1 MQNESSNSTLDPVA
15 CEQARLTRDA
25 RFDGLFFTAVKTTGI
40 YCRPVCP
47 APTPKPSNIHYYQT
61 AAAAAA
67 AGYRPCLRCR
77 PEAAP
82 GSPLHRAS
90 SNLVGAAL
98 RLIEQGALDGPS
110 VTNLA
115 ARIGVGERHLRR
127 LFDQELGASPLD
139 VAATRRLLFAK
150 QLLGETGLPITAVAA
165 AAGYASLRRFNA
177 AFVDAYARPPRE
189 FRRGRDPAAGDN
201 AIELRLPFRAPYDFK
216 GLLAFYARRGI
227 PGVEAI
233 DEQRY
238 RRSIVIDGEPGWLSV
253 SSIEGDSALR
263 LRVHDVRPIHLGHV
277 VNRVRRMFD
286 VDADPAVIMLTL
298 GRERCL
304 RALVKRWPGQRL
316 PGAWDGFELGVRAV
330 LGQQISVSAAR
341 TLAARI
347 VERFGTPHRA
357 SAAAG
362 LGALFPPPAA
372 LADAALES
380 IGLTRARAATIRGL
394 AQACIDGCI
403 DFSAQQTL
411 EETVKRLCA
420 LSGIGLWT
428 AHYIAMRAHSHPDA
442 FPAGD
447 LVLRK
452 IAGEGTPISERA
464 MEALSENWRPWRAYA
479 VMLLWR
485 SGS

>member
-1 MQNESSNSTLDPVA
+1 MQIETFQSTLDPA
-15 CEQARLTRDA
+15 ICEQARLTRDA

-47 APTPKPSNIHYYQT
+47 APTPKPANITYFRS

-82 GSPLHRAS
+82 GSSLHHAS
-90 SNLVGAAL
+90 SALVSAAL
-98 RLIEQGALDGPS
+98 RLIEQGALDGSS
-110 VTNLA
+110 VAELA

-127 LFDQELGASPLD
+127 LFEGELGASPLD

-150 QLLGETGLPITAVAA
+150 RLLGETALPITVIAA

-177 AFVDAYARPPRE
+177 AFVDAYAKPPRE
-189 FRRGRDPAAGDN
+189 FRRSQGRVHGDS
-201 AIELRLPFRAPYDFK
+201 AIELRLPYRTPFDFE

-233 DEQRY
+233 DEHGY
-238 RRSIVIDGEPGWLSV
+238 RRSVVIDGEPGWLSV
-253 SSIEGDSALR
+253 SPISGDTALR
-263 LRVHDVRPIHLGHV
+263 LRVHDVRAIHLGHI

-286 VDADPAVIMLTL
+286 VDADPAAITQAL
-298 GRERCL
+298 GRDRRL
-304 RALVKRWPGQRL
+304 HPLLKRWPGQRL
-316 PGAWDGFELGVRAV
+316 PGAWDGFELSVRAV
-330 LGQQISVSAAR
+330 LGQQISVAAAR
-341 TLAARI
+341 TLAARV
-347 VERFGTPHRA
+347 VEHYGTPHPA

-362 LGALFPPPAA
+362 LGAVFPPAAA
-372 LADAALES
+372 LADAALEA

-394 AQACIDGCI
+394 AQACVDGRI

-411 EETVKRLCA
+411 DETVDRLCA
-420 LSGIGLWT
+420 LPGIGVWT

-452 IAGEGTPISERA
+452 IAGAGTPISERA
-464 MEALSENWRPWRAYA
+464 MESIAESWRPWRAYA

-485 SGS
+485 SAG

>member
-1 MQNESSNSTLDPVA
+1 MQTETSPAALDPA
-15 CEQARLTRDA
+15 TCEQARLTRDA

-47 APTPKPSNIHYYQT
+47 APTPKPSNISYYAS

-90 SNLVGAAL
+90 SDLVGAAL
-98 RLIEQGALDGPS
+98 RLIEQGALDGQP
-110 VTNLA
+110 VTDLA
-115 ARIGVGERHLRR
+115 ARIGVGARHLRR

-150 QLLGETGLPITAVAA
+150 QLLGETGLPITAIAA

-177 AFVDAYARPPRE
+177 AFVDAYAKPPRE
-189 FRRGRDPAAGDN
+189 FRRGQGRVSGDN
-201 AIELRLPFRAPYDFK
+201 AIELRLPYRAPYDFK

-233 DEQRY
+233 DELGYQR
-238 RRSIVIDGEPGWLSV
+238 SVVIDGEPGWLDV
-253 SSIEGDSALR
+253 SSIRGDTALR
-263 LRVHDVRPIHLGHV
+263 LRVHDVRPIHLGQLV
-277 VNRVRRMFD
+277 SRVRRMFD
-286 VDADPAVIMLTL
+286 VDADPAAIMQTL
-298 GRERCL
+298 GRDR
-304 RALVKRWPGQRL
+304 RMRTWVKRWPGQRL

-330 LGQQISVSAAR
+330 LGQQISVAAAR

-347 VERFGTPHRA
+347 VERFGTAHQA

-362 LGALFPPPAA
+362 LGAMFPPPAA
-372 LADAALES
+372 LADAPLES
-380 IGLTRARAATIRGL
+380 IGLTRARAETIRGL
-394 AQACIDGCI
+394 AQACIDGQI
-403 DFSAQQTL
+403 DFSAHQTL
-411 EETVKRLCA
+411 EETVTRLCA
-420 LSGIGLWT
+420 LRGIGMWT
-428 AHYIAMRAHSHPDA
+428 AQYIAMRAHSHPDA

-452 IAGEGTPISERA
+452 IAGEGTPISERT
-464 MEALSENWRPWRAYA
+464 MESIAESWRPWRAYA

-485 SGS
+485 SVS